1 MRRIFV
7 VLGVAA
13 LTVLFILGIAT
24 ASESYILSEYSGAFQ
39 HGGATIVDKNY
50 GWKSAPQ
57 NPNVVYIAVW
67 VPKPYRN
74 YIKKALVR
82 VAEKHGLKA
91 VVDMDISGD
100 DLKGRVVLVYIP
112 SIGAG
117 YRVLYTEREVSGIL
131 YYSYAGDAKSA
142 VDVINNG
149 TVWSESEIDKT
160 AQRFCHASIVRMNE
174 LRIANQTCAVAYWW
188 NLRAKVGKL
197 REESPYEM
205 IAREIASQLDQFL
218 ESD

>member
-39 HGGATIVDKNY
+39 HGGAMIVDKNY

-67 VPKPYRN
+67 VPEPYRN
-74 YIKKALVR
+74 YIERALVR
-82 VAEKHGLKA
+82 VTEKHGLKA
-91 VVDMDISGD
+91 VVDMDISRD

-142 VDVINNG
+142 IGVINNG
-149 TVWSESEIDKT
+149 TKWSVDEIDKT
-160 AQRFCHASIVRMNE
+160 ARRFYQASIRRMIG
-174 LRIANQTCAVAYWW
+174 LKIANQTCGVAYWW

-197 REESPYEM
+197 SSGNPYEM
-205 IAREIASQLDQFL
+205 IADEIASQLDQFL
-218 ESD
+218 KSA

>member
-1 MRRIFV
+1 MRRILV
-7 VLGVAA
+7 VLGVVI
-13 LTVLFILGIAT
+13 LIVLSVLGVAT
-24 ASESYILSEYSGAFQ
+24 ASESYVLSEYSGAVQ

-67 VPKPYRN
+67 APEPYRD
-74 YIKKALVR
+74 YIEKALVN
-82 VAEKHGLKA
+82 VSEMHGLTA
-91 VVDMDISGD
+91 VIDLNITRH

-112 SIGAG
+112 TVGREDYLIS
-117 YRVLYTEREVSGIL
+117 TERSVSGVL

-205 IAREIASQLDQFL
+205 IAREIASQLNQFL